1 MEELFKEFDKLNTN
15 NNFTLTIM
23 YTKYLEW
30 SITII
35 DEGNG
40 WDDARIV
47 SDVYDTDKATAI
59 KKAIEKIKNYKKP
72 IDK

>member
-40 WDDARIV
+40 WDDVRIV

>member
-1 MEELFKEFDKLNTN
+1 MEELFKEFDKLNIN
-15 NNFTLTIM
+15 HNFTLTIM

-40 WDDARIV
+40 WEDIRIV
-47 SDVYDTDKATAI
+47 SDVYDGDKANAV
-59 KKAIEKIKNYKKP
+59 KKAIEKIKNYKRC
-72 IDK
+72 I

>member
-1 MEELFKEFDKLNTN
+1 MEELFEEFDKLNIN
-15 NNFTLTIM
+15 HNFTLTIM

-40 WDDARIV
+40 WEDIRIV
-47 SDVYDTDKATAI
+47 SDVYDGDKTKAV
-59 KKAIEKIKNYKKP
+59 KKAIEKIQNYKRCV
-72 IDK
+72 

>member
-1 MEELFKEFDKLNTN
+1 MEELFEEFDKLNIN
-15 NNFTLTIM
+15 HNFTLTIM

-40 WDDARIV
+40 WEDIRIV
-47 SDVYDTDKATAI
+47 SDVYDGNKENAV
-59 KKAIEKIKNYKKP
+59 KKAIEKIKNYKRCV
-72 IDK
+72 

>member
-30 SITII
+30 SITVI
-35 DEGNG
+35 DEGSG

-47 SDVYDTDKATAI
+47 SDVYDKNKATAI